1 MDTLI
6 EFFDRLA
13 SLIGLVLLIPVLFTV
28 VGYAVI
34 WGVINYS
41 VKIK

>member
-6 EFFDRLA
+6 EFFDRVA
-13 SLIGLVLLIPVLFTV
+13 AFFGLILLIPVLFTV

-34 WGVINYS
+34 WGIINYS
-41 VKIK
+41 VKH